1 MKSHELTFDGK
12 WLERGFWLYVWE
24 VKVPRHKAPLLYV
37 GRTGDS
43 SSLNAAS
50 PFNRMGQHLDLR
62 PSAQAAMLTKN
73 LMARGIGPEQLPKC
87 RFRLVAVGP
96 ILEERRAIDTKAPS
110 EAERDE
116 HHRRRDLIAALERD
130 LAEALKTAGYEV
142 INEIR
147 SRKVA
152 EPRMWRSVRKEF
164 AAHFPKMRAPE
175 ETG

>member
-24 VKVPRHKAPLLYV
+24 VKVPRCKAPLLYV

-62 PSAQAAMLTKN
+62 SSAPAAMLTKN
-73 LMARGIGPEQLPKC
+73 LLARGIGLEQLLRC

-96 ILEERRAIDTKAPS
+96 ILEEHRPTDGSAPS

-116 HHRRRDLIAALERD
+116 HRRRRDLIAGLERD
-130 LAEALKTAGYEV
+130 LAEGLRRAGYDV
-142 INEIR
+142 INEVK
-147 SRKVA
+147 SRKA
-152 EPRMWRSVRKEF
+152 TDPRKWRSVRKEF
-164 AAHFPKMRAPE
+164 AEYFPKLSS
-175 ETG
+175 